1 MTNLLKMLEA
11 IGLYL
16 KTLLFDLNF
25 SHYISL
31 QIIPLCYL
39 FILIST
45 TGGLVFFVVDGFM
58 TNPWL
63 GLFYLCLSP
72 LIFLIWISACRM
84 VLELLM
90 VIFRIT
96 VQLDEVSMMR
106 ESVDKLSGLSEV
118 TALTRPLT
126 RLFQTR
132 PVREPRSSRQDT
144 PPPTNHRRPPN

>member
-1 MTNLLKMLEA
+1 MNNFFKLLEA
-11 IGLYL
+11 VGLYL

-25 SHYISL
+25 NHYISL

-39 FILIST
+39 CVLIST
-45 TGGLVFFVVDGFM
+45 TGGLAFLVVTGFM
-58 TNPWL
+58 SNPWL

-72 LIFLIWISACRM
+72 MIFLLWVSACRM
-84 VLELLM
+84 VLELLT

-118 TALTRPLT
+118 TALTRPLA
-126 RLFQTR
+126 RLFQTK
-132 PVREPRSSRQDT
+132 PAREPRPTRHDT
-144 PPPTNHRRPPN
+144 PPPTNNRR